1 MRFYSKGWKLN
12 NQLLP
17 GQMANR
23 PVFNGTSSKNDI
35 KSMSCQISSLI
46 IIKHIWFTLLRTQ
59 RVKMMHIFL
68 YKRGF

>member
-1 MRFYSKGWKLN
+1 
-12 NQLLP
+12 
-17 GQMANR
+17 MANR

-35 KSMSCQISSLI
+35 KSMSRQISSLI